1 MESSIQVFSNEEFSV
16 RTTQD
21 ADGTVWFVGRDIAH
35 ALEYSES
42 SMDSINKLF
51 APVPEVWKGRKRFL
65 TPGGEQEMLCL
76 TEQGVY
82 FFLGRSDKP
91 KALPYQMWIAGEVVP
106 DIMHKGSYSTGAGE
120 LELKREEASRKNK
133 ELDLERAKF
142 LQHMIETPTFPL
154 TDESKAVIAHE
165 AFKLVTG
172 HEYLAMLPESTEK
185 WYTASQIGEILGIS
199 ANKVGRI
206 AKEYG
211 IKAPEGESNEYG
223 RWVFT
228 KSRYSSHECASFIYN
243 AHALERFRLIVRE
256 AV

>member
-21 ADGTVWFVGRDIAH
+21 ADGTVWFVGRDIAY

-65 TPGGEQEMLCL
+65 TPG
-76 TEQGVY
+76 
-82 FFLGRSDKP
+82 
-91 KALPYQMWIAGEVVP
+91 
-106 DIMHKGSYSTGAGE
+106 
-120 LELKREEASRKNK
+120 
-133 ELDLERAKF
+133 
-142 LQHMIETPTFPL
+142 
-154 TDESKAVIAHE
+154 
-165 AFKLVTG
+165 
-172 HEYLAMLPESTEK
+172 
-185 WYTASQIGEILGIS
+185 IS
-199 ANKVGRI
+199 ANRVGRI

-228 KSRYSSHECASFIYN
+228 KSRYSNHECASFIYN
-243 AHALERFRLIVRE
+243 AHGLERFRHIVSE